1 MPDSS
6 MYDQPLVGQKRPS
19 ALRDVPALVWVL
31 TAVIVVLAVVVG
43 FLVADRNGA
52 DDAASNASSSG
63 AANHSQPADGQSN
76 DQSDGHSGES
86 AQATPGT
93 RATPGTNFDEPNG
106 DPKLYGPAG
115 TISSNEDIDKVHR
128 RADNDPFAR
137 GALDAPV
144 VISEFSDFECPFCS
158 RFHNQTAPALIAD
171 YVDKGLVRI
180 EWNDFPV
187 NGPHAIDGAKAGRAA
202 AAQGKFAEFQKA
214 AFAASAD
221 VDGHPNFGMDDY
233 VRFAEEAGIEDLERF
248 RQEAGDDTY
257 TQVVEDARDYAASL
271 GITGTPSFV
280 VGSQF
285 VSGAQP
291 EDVFRQVIEE
301 ELSRGA

>member
-31 TAVIVVLAVVVG
+31 TAVIVVLAVVIG

-52 DDAASNASSSG
+52 DDAASNGGNSNSSSG
-63 AANHSQPADGQSN
+63 AASHSQPADGQSAGQP
-76 DQSDGHSGES
+76 DGQSDKS
-86 AQATPGT
+86 AQA
-93 RATPGTNFDEPNG
+93 APGTNFDEPNG

-158 RFHNQTAPALIAD
+158 RFHNQTAPALIAE

-221 VDGHPNFGMDDY
+221 MDGHPNFDMDDY
-233 VRFAEEAGIEDLERF
+233 VRFAEEAGIEDIERF

-280 VGSQF
+280 VGRQF

-301 ELSRGA
+301 ELSRDA

>member
-1 MPDSS
+1 M
-6 MYDQPLVGQKRPS
+6 GQKRPS

-31 TAVIVVLAVVVG
+31 TAVIVVLTIVIG

-52 DDAASNASSSG
+52 DDAASNGGNSNSSNSG
-63 AANHSQPADGQSN
+63 AASHSQPADGQSAGQP
-76 DQSDGHSGES
+76 DGQSDKS
-86 AQATPGT
+86 AWA
-93 RATPGTNFDEPNG
+93 APGTNFDEPNG

-115 TISSNEDIDKVHR
+115 TISSNEDIDK
-128 RADNDPFAR
+128 
-137 GALDAPV
+137 
-144 VISEFSDFECPFCS
+144 
-158 RFHNQTAPALIAD
+158 
-171 YVDKGLVRI
+171 GLVRI
-180 EWNDFPV
+180 EWNNFPV
-187 NGPHAIDGAKAGRAA
+187 NSPHAIDGAKAGRAA
-202 AAQGKFAEFQKA
+202 AGQGKFAEFQKA

-221 VDGHPNFGMDDY
+221 MDGHPNFGMDDY
-233 VRFAEEAGIEDLERF
+233 VRFAEEAGIEDIDRF

-257 TQVVEDARDYAASL
+257 TQVVENARDYAASL

-285 VSGAQP
+285 VSGAPP

>member
-19 ALRDVPALVWVL
+19 ALRDVPAVVWVL
-31 TAVIVVLAVVVG
+31 TAVIVVLAVVIG

-52 DDAASNASSSG
+52 DDAAS
-63 AANHSQPADGQSN
+63 HSQPA
-76 DQSDGHSGES
+76 GES
-86 AQATPGT
+86 AQAAPATP
-93 RATPGTNFDEPNG
+93 ATPGTNFDDPNG

-187 NGPHAIDGAKAGRAA
+187 NGPHATDGAKAGRAA

-221 VDGHPNFGMDDY
+221 VDGHPDFGMDDY
-233 VRFAEEAGIEDLERF
+233 VRFAEEAGIEDIERF

-291 EDVFRQVIEE
+291 EDVFRQAIEE

>member
-6 MYDQPLVGQKRPS
+6 MYDQPLVDQKRPS

-31 TAVIVVLAVVVG
+31 TAVIVVLAIVIG
-43 FLVADRNGA
+43 SLVADRNDA
-52 DDAASNASSSG
+52 DDAASNGGNSSSSG
-63 AANHSQPADGQSN
+63 AASHSQPADGQS
-76 DQSDGHSGES
+76 DEAS
-86 AQATPGT
+86 QA
-93 RATPGTNFDEPNG
+93 APGTNFEEPNG

-128 RADNDPFAR
+128 RADNDPFAL
-137 GALDAPV
+137 GTLDAPV

-187 NGPHAIDGAKAGRAA
+187 NGPLAIDGAKAGRAA
-202 AAQGKFAEFQKA
+202 AAQGKFTEFQKA

-221 VDGHPNFGMDDY
+221 MDGHPNFGMDDY
-233 VRFAEEAGIEDLERF
+233 VRFAEEAGVEDIERF

-280 VGSQF
+280 VGNQF

>member
-19 ALRDVPALVWVL
+19 ALRDVPAVVWVL
-31 TAVIVVLAVVVG
+31 TAVIVVLAVVIG
-43 FLVADRNGA
+43 FLVADSNGA
-52 DDAASNASSSG
+52 DDAASSG
-63 AANHSQPADGQSN
+63 AASHSQPAG
-76 DQSDGHSGES
+76 DQSDDKSGES
-86 AQATPGT
+86 AQAAPATP
-93 RATPGTNFDEPNG
+93 AAPGTNFDEPNG

-137 GALDAPV
+137 GAVDAPV

-221 VDGHPNFGMDDY
+221 VDGHPNFGMEDY
-233 VRFAEEAGIEDLERF
+233 VRFAEEAGIEDIERF

-301 ELSRGA
+301 ELSRDA